1 MPTAI
6 ENVFICYD
14 FWHLRNRKISK
25 HPEVSFCKINL
36 LKLEGDFCKVDN
48 LTDENRKRVS
58 LKIIFLVTFKTW
70 HFFKTF
76 IVEKAISAQDFLLKV
91 FRRLS
96 SNQNNAFCSNC
107 FFALAAVGI

>member
-58 LKIIFLVTFKTW
+58 LKILFLVTFRTW

-107 FFALAAVGI
+107 VFLPWQQ

>member
-1 MPTAI
+1 MCSFVTI
-6 ENVFICYD
+6 FGIYVTGRF
-14 FWHLRNRKISK
+14 RNILKY
-25 HPEVSFCKINL
+25 HFCKINL